1 MMDMAML
8 VTVKATQYI
17 FSNVVH
23 SCQNRAILSKN
34 LIIELSL
41 CFSRVPK
48 NVHLSQKWTVCFVA
62 KLKIKQSLCLVF
74 FIILLRSCHLKVF
87 LCY

>member
-23 SCQNRAILSKN
+23 SCQNQAILSKN

-48 NVHLSQKWTVCFVA
+48 NVHLSQK
-62 KLKIKQSLCLVF
+62 
-74 FIILLRSCHLKVF
+74 
-87 LCY
+87 